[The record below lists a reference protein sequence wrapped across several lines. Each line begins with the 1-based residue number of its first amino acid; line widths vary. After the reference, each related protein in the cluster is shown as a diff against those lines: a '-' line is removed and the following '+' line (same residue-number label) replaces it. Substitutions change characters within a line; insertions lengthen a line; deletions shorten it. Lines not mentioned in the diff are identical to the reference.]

1 MNANDPALNST
12 STQNITDGRSSFLRH
27 RSALLIGAAVIGV
40 LAAATAVAFAFY
52 PREDSGVI
60 ACRRIATVAATG
72 DRPTISLDEMRE
84 VTDLLA
90 DSGNPDLARTGGTY
104 QDVFEVHD
112 SGERDATDVLSGFPT
127 SLTLITQTFQACGR
141 VGVEVPTPHLKPR

>member
-1 MNANDPALNST
+1 MNANDPALHSST
-12 STQNITDGRSSFLRH
+12 AHDITDGRSPFLRH
-27 RSALLIGAAVIGV
+27 RSALLIGATVIGV
-40 LAAATAVAFAFY
+40 LTVTTAVAYAVY

-72 DRPTISLDEMRE
+72 DPPTISLAEMRE

-90 DSGNPDLARTGGTY
+90 NSGNPDLARTGSTY
-104 QDVFEVHD
+104 RDVFEVHD

-141 VGVEVPTPHLKPR
+141 VGVEVPTPHLTPR